1 MNLPKSVRSLVPST
15 SSRGRSMA
23 RLSLSGL
30 IVLAA
35 VAGPLAGCGSGPPR
49 QQSFADLRF
58 TNEPPLRLGVASLEV
73 NDEYRP
79 NFDPPHFE
87 QRLPIPLP
95 HVADNWARDRLQPA
109 GTSGRAVAVITDASV
124 VEIKLPKETGL
135 SATFTN
141 QLDTQYDARVG
152 IRVEIR
158 DDRGGDMRMAEGHA
172 ERTMT
177 TAEGTTLEERDR
189 MLYQMEAQ
197 LMADLDRQLETQIR
211 NNFGYLVQ

>member
-1 MNLPKSVRSLVPST
+1 
-15 SSRGRSMA
+15 MA
-23 RLSLSGL
+23 RLLLSGL

-35 VAGPLAGCGSGPPR
+35 FAAPLAGCGSGPPP
-49 QQSFADLRF
+49 QQTFADLRF
-58 TNEPPLRLGVASLEV
+58 TNEPPLRLGVASIQV

-124 VEIKLPKETGL
+124 VEIRLPKDTGL

-141 QLDTQYDARVG
+141 QLDTQYAARVG
-152 IRVEIR
+152 IRVELR
-158 DDRGGDMRMAEGHA
+158 DDRGGNTRMAEGHA
-172 ERTMT
+172 ERTIT
-177 TAEGTTLEERDR
+177 TVEGTTLEERDR
-189 MLYQMEAQ
+189 MLYQMETQ
-197 LMADLDRQLETQIR
+197 LMADLDRQLEIQIR